1 MRDDRQELMALVM
14 TTRAEIEWW
23 RETGVEVVTGR
34 DGAPSNTDAHT
45 PPVSAEG
52 SSTSHPITSQA
63 DALDLIEEV
72 EARRS
77 RRHEIPREDLLTY
90 PGVRTNQSLPDL
102 RSAIGDCQRCKLAPH
117 RTQIVFGIGDPNAEL
132 VFVGEAPGRDE
143 DHRGEP
149 FVGRAGQLLTEII
162 VKGMKLRREDVYIA
176 NIIKCRPPQN
186 RNPDPDEIA
195 ACEPFLK
202 QQLALIRPK
211 AIVALGTFAAQC
223 LLKTRTPISSLRG
236 VWANYQGVPLMPTFH
251 PAYLLRNPS
260 DKRLVWRDIQQ
271 VMTALGLR

>member
-1 MRDDRQELMALVM
+1 MSDDRQELLALV
-14 TTRAEIEWW
+14 TATRGAIEWW
-23 RETGVEVVTGR
+23 RETGIEAVPGTSGMPLGEVRTLPL
-34 DGAPSNTDAHT
+34 GATVPNSSAHPT
-45 PPVSAEG
+45 TV
-52 SSTSHPITSQA
+52 QA
-63 DALDLIEEV
+63 DGPWLPQQDDTILKA
-72 EARRS
+72 
-77 RRHEIPREDLLTY
+77 HEISTEDLLTH
-90 PGVRTNQSLPDL
+90 PGVRTSRSLPDL
-102 RSAIGDCQRCKLAPH
+102 CAVLGDCQRCKLAPH
-117 RTQIVFGIGDPNAEL
+117 RTQIVFGVGNPNAEL

-143 DHRGEP
+143 DHQGEP

-186 RNPDPDEIA
+186 RNPEPDEIA

-202 QQLALIRPK
+202 QQLELIRPK

-223 LLKTRTPISSLRG
+223 LLKTRTPITRLRG
-236 VWANYQGVPLMPTFH
+236 VWANYQGVPIMPTFH

-271 VMTALGLR
+271 VMIALGLR

>member
-34 DGAPSNTDAHT
+34 DNAPSNTDAHT
-45 PPVSAEG
+45 PPVPAEG
-52 SSTSHPITSQA
+52 SSTSHPIASQA
-63 DALDLIEEV
+63 NALDLIEEV
-72 EARRS
+72 DAKRS
-77 RRHEIPREDLLTY
+77 RGHEIPREDLLTH
-90 PGVRTNQSLPDL
+90 PGVRTSQSLPDL

-223 LLKTRTPISSLRG
+223 LLRTRTPISSLRG